1 MTYLISFLR
10 ANAKQLG
17 IIALSAGNVYLA
29 LYHPEWKGY
38 EMKGFA
44 VLAMLGFH
52 VDSIVYKRDAILI
65 RLAKKKT

>member
-1 MTYLISFLR
+1 MSFLR

-17 IIALSAGNVYLA
+17 IIALSAGNMYLM
-29 LYHPEWKGY
+29 LYHPEWKKY
-38 EMKGFA
+38 EMEA
-44 VLAMLGFH
+44 LPILAMFGLH